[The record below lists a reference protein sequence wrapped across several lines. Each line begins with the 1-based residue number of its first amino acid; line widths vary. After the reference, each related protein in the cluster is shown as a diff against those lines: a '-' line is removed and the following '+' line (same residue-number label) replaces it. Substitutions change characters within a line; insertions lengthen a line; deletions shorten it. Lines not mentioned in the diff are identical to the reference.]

1 MPTFDGVMI
10 EKYDGPYD
18 LHGALKEK
26 QKGVRFFQENKVSN
40 YKDITHTMKI
50 FIAVILCLFASIQVA
65 IAATST
71 SILSSCTTQSSTNS
85 VAVVKTITTRRGE
98 YFYASNTFY
107 RPAPTTITVT
117 LPAKTTIFTTT
128 QTTVSAAV
136 KARATDPVLIGV
148 DEASQKPRSLPDDA
162 SRGIS
167 LPRIVPNRFNFRSL
181 SPRTLYPY
189 VVYRVYEIRRVSITT
204 VTGAQQTVKKT
215 ITPKYTTTTVIQTVT
230 V

>member
-1 MPTFDGVMI
+1 
-10 EKYDGPYD
+10 
-18 LHGALKEK
+18 
-26 QKGVRFFQENKVSN
+26 
-40 YKDITHTMKI
+40 MKI
-50 FIAVILCLFASIQVA
+50 FNAVILCLFASIQVA

-71 SILSSCTTQSSTNS
+71 SILSSCTTQSSTKS
-85 VAVVKTITTRRGE
+85 VAVVKTITTRRAE

-128 QTTVSAAV
+128 QTTVPAV
-136 KARATDPVLIGV
+136 FAARATVPVVIGV
-148 DEASQKPRSLPDDA
+148 DEASKKPRSIPDDA

-167 LPRIVPNRFNFRSL
+167 LPRIVLNRFKFRSL

-189 VVYRVYEIRRVSITT
+189 VVYCVYEIRRVSITT

-215 ITPKYTTTTVIQTVT
+215 ITPKYTTSTCNGITGTFVRVRKFATSPVIEQDVLSQFFTTITTAFRPQVMR
-230 V
+230 